1 MLEQIFERIKGIVL
15 RPVEHFRLAAN
26 DTLTFAFVYYLV
38 LLAVFGALFSFSLTG
53 FGSYVRYDA
62 QFMTTILAMLGQM
75 IVSLFTGTV
84 WLHIWTRIAG
94 GRQGIKNTLKV
105 VAYAMTPTLLL
116 GWIMPVGTAAGL
128 VWGIV
133 LQVLGVRE
141 LHQLTTGRA
150 VLAIALSLIA
160 MVVVILVI
168 LFLVSPDFLSGI
180 FGSPQGGSYRSS
192 YSF

>member
-1 MLEQIFERIKGIVL
+1 MLERIFERVKGIL
-15 RPVEHFRLAAN
+15 LKPVEHFRLAAN

-38 LLAVFGALFSFSLTG
+38 LLAVFGALFSFSLAG
-53 FGSYVRYDA
+53 FGMYRLYSS
-62 QFMTTILAMLGQM
+62 QSMMTILVMLVQM
-75 IVSLFTGTV
+75 IVSLFTGTI
-84 WLHIWTRIAG
+84 WLHIWTYVAG

-116 GWIMPVGTAAGL
+116 GWIIPVGMAAGMI
-128 VWGIV
+128 WGII

-150 VLAIALSLIA
+150 VLAVALSLIA

-168 LFLVSPDFLSGI
+168 LFLVSPDFLSAI
-180 FGSPQGGSYRSS
+180 FGSPQGGSYGSS
-192 YSF
+192 FSY